1 MFSFVQKPTPAPC
14 CFNSVQA
21 NIVNQT
27 EGLQDF
33 RHRNAL
39 VRLVNDDCTSLHAQS
54 QGLHVLN
61 KSPDV
66 NLCQYISETVHD
78 CIFLCPNALRAF
90 VLVCSKWMDQ
100 EKTRR
105 TSDNCRW
112 CLAYLLH
119 LLDTCCLP
127 CLLWRSTSLI
137 DCHTF
142 VKVEDPCSEL
152 RTGPCWWCHLG
163 WSTKVLIL
171 QSPISQCFQSILRLL
186 SAVFGF

>member
-1 MFSFVQKPTPAPC
+1 M
-14 CFNSVQA
+14 QA

-33 RHRNAL
+33 RHRNTLA
-39 VRLVNDDCTSLHAQS
+39 RLVNDDCETLHAHLARTQ
-54 QGLHVLN
+54 
-61 KSPDV
+61 K
-66 NLCQYISETVHD
+66 NLEMWILVDTFVKQYTIDHD
-78 CIFLCPNALRAF
+78 CIFLCSHAWRAF
-90 VLVCSKWMDQ
+90 VLVCSKWLDQ

-105 TSDNCRW
+105 TFDNCRW
-112 CLAYLLH
+112 CLAYVLH

-127 CLLWRSTSLI
+127 CWLWRSTSLI

-142 VKVEDPCSEL
+142 VKVADPCEL

-171 QSPISQCFQSILRLL
+171 QSPISQCFQNILRLL
-186 SAVFGF
+186 STVFRF